1 MSEREKQKN
10 EINQIMYFQR
20 KLKHQRTK
28 IVNNE
33 DGLCVCGGGLLT
45 FFPSSTSFP
54 EKVLSQFVDL
64 LNHYDKQGIQ
74 MIRLR

>member
-1 MSEREKQKN
+1 M
-10 EINQIMYFQR
+10 
-20 KLKHQRTK
+20 
-28 IVNNE
+28 
-33 DGLCVCGGGLLT
+33 CVWGGGGGLPT